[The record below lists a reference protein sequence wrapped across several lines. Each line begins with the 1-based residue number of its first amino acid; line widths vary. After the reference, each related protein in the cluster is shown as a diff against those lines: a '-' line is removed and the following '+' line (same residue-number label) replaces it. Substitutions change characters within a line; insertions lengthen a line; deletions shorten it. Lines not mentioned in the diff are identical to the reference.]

1 MLKELAELAN
11 LLRNAKEIGE
21 RFESLLAQLRE
32 ERISGSAGGG
42 LVKVEVNGLAEPL
55 QVRIDPAILRPEDKD
70 LLEELLA
77 GAIRD
82 AIRKA
87 RERHF
92 QLLGEISGGLRFP
105 GFEAAARLFTGMDGS
120 GKEGNQD

>member
-21 RFESLLAQLRE
+21 RFESLLSKLRE
-32 ERISGSAGGG
+32 ERITGSAGGG

-55 QVRIDPAILRPEDKD
+55 HVRIDPALLRPEDKD

-92 QLLGEISGGLRFP
+92 QLLTEISGGLRFP
-105 GFEAAARLFTGMDGS
+105 GFDTAAKLFMGMDESTG
-120 GKEGNQD
+120 GRNQD